1 MRGPVSKRWMVIL
14 FSGFECPTFNGQ
26 SRRPPYTCCLRHR
39 PGRRAPGISSR
50 KQAAAEKRA
59 FQRAVAVHA
68 AAAETGGFAGGV
80 EAGDDLAI
88 LAEHARVEVG
98 LETAQRLAG
107 QDVEFYC
114 DQWAMRGIEDAVRSC
129 GADQFIADIS

>member
-1 MRGPVSKRWMVIL
+1 MVSPWITTWLMRGPVSKRWMVML
-14 FSGFECPTFNGQ
+14 FSEVEGFLSVAYAAAC
-26 SRRPPYTCCLRHR
+26 RAVCLSRHR
-39 PGRRAPGISSR
+39 LRRRASRIPAR

-88 LAEHARVEVG
+88 
-98 LETAQRLAG
+98 
-107 QDVEFYC
+107 
-114 DQWAMRGIEDAVRSC
+114 MP
-129 GADQFIADIS
+129 